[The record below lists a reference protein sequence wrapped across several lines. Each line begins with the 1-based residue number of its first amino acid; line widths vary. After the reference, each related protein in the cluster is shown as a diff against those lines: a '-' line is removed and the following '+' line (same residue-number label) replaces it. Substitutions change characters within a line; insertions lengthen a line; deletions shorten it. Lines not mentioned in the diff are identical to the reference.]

1 MFEYIKFEWS
11 RMKSILQFIKMLWMA
26 IAMGVGMGILIP
38 VTFSVALPF
47 GLLNIVV
54 HGQGLRFVTAL

>member
-1 MFEYIKFEWS
+1 
-11 RMKSILQFIKMLWMA
+11 MKAVLQFFKMLWMA
-26 IAMGVGMGILIP
+26 LAMGIGMGIIIP
-38 VTFSVALPF
+38 VTFSIALPF